1 MDSVRQAHRIRAV
14 KISSETIAAEQ
25 KLTNVQL
32 AKSKLEASIK
42 ARTDEAQA
50 IADGALKKALN
61 ELEVIERLK
70 DSSKNDVI
78 KINQFKDQA
87 KQSQTNELLARKDF
101 QNLQKQNRDKVLST
115 SIIIKVLLLSSLS
128 YIDERPGKSNGTI
141 NGIKLERNITRV
153 RYS

>member
-14 KISSETIAAEQ
+14 NISSETIAAEQ

>member
-1 MDSVRQAHRIRAV
+1 MDSVRQAHRIRSV
-14 KISSETIAAEQ
+14 NISSETMAAEQ

-50 IADGALKKALN
+50 IADGALKKALT

-70 DSSKNDVI
+70 ESSKNDVI

-101 QNLQKQNRDKVLST
+101 QNLQKQNKDKVLYLLLT
-115 SIIIKVLLLSSLS
+115 SLKALILSSLLL
-128 YIDERPGKSNGTI
+128 DERSRKSNGTI
-141 NGIKLERNITRV
+141 NGIKLERNITGV